1 MESSSY
7 NVTEVVYK
15 YCDQRGIDI
24 LRNREL
30 KITPPNQF
38 NDPFEF
44 APRVTCSNPPR
55 EVKRLLKDKNTIRE
69 MYLEAKADRAFV
81 GSFRNFRQRFEKA
94 RPFFTQR
101 LIAANSAV
109 SAQTQKEFQDNV
121 SAELGVLCMSSRR
134 DSIVMWGHYCDKHRG
149 LVVGFDKSLSIFKS
163 GKGLRCVNYV
173 QERVIYDSSWNR
185 GGKDANAF
193 ADQLIFSKNCE
204 WSYEEELRQLFK
216 LEGLRNRP
224 LADGVSGYF
233 LPIPH
238 SAIVSVM
245 LGAKSSKQLEEA
257 VKTTLRDRPFAHV
270 IIKRAALHDT
280 KFSLV

>member
-1 MESSSY
+1 V
-7 NVTEVVYK
+7 NEVVYK

-24 LRNREL
+24 LRHREL

-44 APRVTCSNPPR
+44 TPRVTCSNPHG
-55 EVKRLLKDKNTIRE
+55 EVKRLLRDKNTIKE
-69 MYLEAKADRAFV
+69 IYLEAKADGAFV
-81 GSFRNFRQRFEKA
+81 GNFRDFRRRFKKA
-94 RPFFTQR
+94 RPALTEP
-101 LIAANSAV
+101 LIAANPTV
-109 SAQTQKEFQDNV
+109 SAETQNEFQNNV

-149 LVVGFDKSLSIFKS
+149 LVVRFDKSFAVFQS
-163 GKGLRCVNYV
+163 GKGLRRVNYV
-173 QERVIYDSSWNR
+173 HERIIYDSSWNR
-185 GGKDANAF
+185 GGKEAGDF
-193 ADQLIFSKNCE
+193 ADQLIFSKNYE

-224 LADGVSGYF
+224 LADGAAGYF

-257 VKTTLRDRPFAHV
+257 VNMTLRDRQFAHV
-270 IIKRAALHDT
+270 IVKRAALHDT